1 MPCCVI
7 FLESKCGKKKKF
19 QIQWKFL
26 MPLPNTF
33 EKAKESGELV
43 KSDYLFCMG
52 MAILFWNFV
61 PKQPLFMSFCYWLSF
76 VLRFL
81 FKVFFFFLGV
91 HPFLVWMIVRNYSL
105 LDCFNQFYNTLIC
118 LNSFNIEF
126 GITSNLILYFYDD
139 NEHMVVHG
147 DSQNERPCNTRPH
160 WQDLELMLVVRNF
173 GLNWVY
179 LLFLFLNIY
188 IFFCFYF

>member
-1 MPCCVI
+1 
-7 FLESKCGKKKKF
+7 
-19 QIQWKFL
+19 

-81 FKVFFFFLGV
+81 FKVFFFFLG
-91 HPFLVWMIVRNYSL
+91 LSL
-105 LDCFNQFYNTLIC
+105 SCLDDC
-118 LNSFNIEF
+118 EK
-126 GITSNLILYFYDD
+126 
-139 NEHMVVHG
+139 
-147 DSQNERPCNTRPH
+147 
-160 WQDLELMLVVRNF
+160 
-173 GLNWVY
+173 
-179 LLFLFLNIY
+179 LFPPRLF
-188 IFFCFYF
+188 

>member
-1 MPCCVI
+1 M
-7 FLESKCGKKKKF
+7 
-19 QIQWKFL
+19 
-26 MPLPNTF
+26 
-33 EKAKESGELV
+33 V
-43 KSDYLFCMG
+43 KSDHLFCMG

-61 PKQPLFMSFCYWLSF
+61 RKQPLFMSFCSWLSF

-81 FKVFFFFLGV
+81 FKVFFGV

-188 IFFCFYF
+188 FFFAFIFNHCYKNYILEFISNLNQYIIL

>member
-1 MPCCVI
+1 
-7 FLESKCGKKKKF
+7 
-19 QIQWKFL
+19 

-33 EKAKESGELV
+33 EKAKESGEWWKATTFSVWEWPFYFGTLFE
-43 KSDYLFCMG
+43 SSHYSCPFALGYL
-52 MAILFWNFV
+52 LFWDFFS
-61 PKQPLFMSFCYWLSF
+61 K
-76 VLRFL
+76 
-81 FKVFFFFLGV
+81 FFFGV

-105 LDCFNQFYNTLIC
+105 LDCFNQFYNSLIC
-118 LNSFNIEF
+118 LNYFNIEF

-179 LLFLFLNIY
+179 LLFLFLNI
-188 IFFCFYF
+188 FFWLLFLTIVTKITF